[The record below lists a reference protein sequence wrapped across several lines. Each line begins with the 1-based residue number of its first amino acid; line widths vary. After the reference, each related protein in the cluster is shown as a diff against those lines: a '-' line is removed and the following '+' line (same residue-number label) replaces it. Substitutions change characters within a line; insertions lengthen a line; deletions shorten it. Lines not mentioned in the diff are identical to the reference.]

1 MDEEGEADKLLTSV
15 SETIN
20 EEGFNKAEVVEE
32 KNSITGSHFPQGGF
46 MTTISTSKSRT
57 FTNLVKFTATG
68 FCLAILLVA
77 CQQPEKK
84 VETAKEKVADAKQDL
99 KEAKREVRA
108 EWQENWLKF
117 KRDNDKEIA
126 DAERRIIDLRKE
138 VNGVDTRYRAK
149 YNVRIDELEKRNN
162 ELRDRVNN
170 YRDEGDVRWGEFK
183 EGMKHDMDDLKSSLK
198 NITIKNS

>member
-1 MDEEGEADKLLTSV
+1 
-15 SETIN
+15 
-20 EEGFNKAEVVEE
+20 
-32 KNSITGSHFPQGGF
+32 
-46 MTTISTSKSRT
+46 MTTISKSKSST

-84 VETAKEKVADAKQDL
+84 VENAKEKVADAKQDL
-99 KEAKREVRA
+99 KEARREVRA

-117 KRDNDKEIA
+117 RRDNDKEIA
-126 DAERRIIDLRKE
+126 DNERRIIDLRKE
-138 VNGVDTRYRAK
+138 VSGIDTRYRAK

-170 YRDEGDVRWGEFK
+170 YKDEGDESWEKFK
-183 EGMKHDMDDLKSSLK
+183 KGMEHDLDGLKSSLK
-198 NITIKNS
+198 NTTIKNG